1 MPEVDSGFSVV
12 MGAAVGPAV
21 PVGPSNSVVVPLPKG
36 AETFNVGMSDRNP
49 ELAAPAA
56 LSLDAVTVMVGV

>member
-1 MPEVDSGFSVV
+1 
-12 MGAAVGPAV
+12 MGTAVGPAV